1 MENESEHEGRDEG
14 ADTIS
19 APVAADTELVPA
31 VSSAP
36 DPPAGP
42 GWFLDPWD
50 HAQHRFWDG
59 RAWTG
64 ETFPNGPQS
73 PAPAPAYW
81 REIPERRTGPG
92 SPPPPPAWTPA
103 PAIPSPLRAP
113 DPIVAAERRS
123 GQTLAI
129 IALVVGL
136 IVGFVIA
143 FAAGTAARHSGSSRS
158 AAAPL
163 TIVPPTTRPN
173 PGVSPTIA
181 PGLGDGPASA
191 DPSASS
197 LQALVLRPADVT
209 GALTVEQ
216 IPRGNQ
222 VAGEATLD
230 LCNAPFASEALR
242 TARLQVAALTANGD
256 APISTEAVLYGR
268 PSGSAQAFTELRAA
282 AASCPPIP
290 RSGAGGDLITTR
302 INPAPDGAWPST
314 PTVERLAF
322 DFTTTDQQGQ
332 VHHFVAAY
340 LRRGRV
346 LEGLYF
352 AAPDGPQP
360 AIGGQ
365 TTIPGIVGIFAGRM
379 AQLTTAVV
387 DG

>member
-1 MENESEHEGRDEG
+1 MENESEHESRAEG
-14 ADTIS
+14 ADTIPT
-19 APVAADTELVPA
+19 PVASDTELVPT
-31 VSSAP
+31 VSSTP

-73 PAPAPAYW
+73 PAPAPEYW
-81 REIPERRTGPG
+81 REIPERRTEPG

-103 PAIPSPLRAP
+103 PAALPPRPAP
-113 DPIVAAERRS
+113 DPVIVAERRNRRA
-123 GQTLAI
+123 LAV
-129 IALVVGL
+129 IAMVIGL

-143 FAAGTAARHSGSSRS
+143 FAVGIAARHSGSSRS
-158 AAAPL
+158 AAALPTL
-163 TIVPPTTRPN
+163 VPPTTRPS

-181 PGLGDGPASA
+181 PGFGGGPASA
-191 DPSASS
+191 DPSASA

-216 IPRGNQ
+216 IPRGNL

-242 TARLQVAALTANGD
+242 TARLQVAALAPNGD
-256 APISTEAVLYGR
+256 APLSTEAVLYGR

-282 AASCPPIP
+282 AASCPPTP

-322 DFTTTDQQGQ
+322 DFTTTDRQGQ
-332 VHHFVAAY
+332 VQHFVAVY

-360 AIGGQ
+360 AIAGQ
-365 TTIPGIVGIFAGRM
+365 TTIPDIVGIFASRL
-379 AQLTTAVV
+379 AQLTPSVV